1 MTTHHSILA
10 AMIAIDQR
18 TTAREV
24 AALTGIPVGEVA
36 NAFGKLR
43 ALGYIASISL
53 RDHVVLTNHGRRA
66 AAGEDA

>member
-1 MTTHHSILA
+1 
-10 AMIAIDQR
+10 MIQIDER

-24 AALTGIPVGEVA
+24 SVLTGIPVGEVA

-53 RDHVVLTNHGRRA
+53 RDHVVMTNRGRRA
-66 AAGEDA
+66 VEAEA